1 MAMTLPATLL
11 EAEAVAFARRRI
23 AFARSGKLK
32 LFGVE
37 PGAWFEKGE
46 SQRACRLMLREVILR
61 DVTNLMD
68 AVELARA
75 GYELWEECLRELI
88 LEYKN
93 RGKTMPTYLAAF
105 DMELTRGIR
114 HKAGRRRD
122 NDLARDLIIG
132 HTVGMVAERFG
143 LRPTRNYTSRR
154 VSACSIVAA
163 ALRLEGLA
171 MSEANVNQIWKAMPA
186 ACKNRSWSQW
196 EANINHLW
204 KSMPPAACKNRLGL
218 SGLA

>member
-1 MAMTLPATLL
+1 MTITASLPATLR
-11 EAEAVAFARRRI
+11 EAEAVDFARQCI
-23 AFARSGKLK
+23 VFARSGKLK

-46 SQRACRLMLREVILR
+46 NRRACRLMLHALMRR
-61 DVTNLMD
+61 DVKFLME

-75 GYELWEECLRELI
+75 GYEFWEECLRELI
-88 LEYKN
+88 LKYKN
-93 RGKTMPTYLAAF
+93 HRQEMPLYLAAF

-122 NDLARDLIIG
+122 DDMVRDMIIG
-132 HTVGMVAERFG
+132 QIVGMVAERFR

-154 VSACSIVAA
+154 VSACSVVAA

-171 MSEANVNQIWKAMPA
+171 MSEANVNQRWKAMPA
-186 ACKNRSWSQW
+186 ACKNRTWSQW
-196 EANINHLW
+196 
-204 KSMPPAACKNRLGL
+204 L
-218 SGLA
+218 SS

>member
-1 MAMTLPATLL
+1 MKPPNLPATLV
-11 EAEAVAFARRRI
+11 EAEAVDFARRCI

-46 SQRACRLMLREVILR
+46 SRRACRLMLRAFILR
-61 DVTNLMD
+61 DAKNLMD

-75 GYELWEECLRELI
+75 GYEFWEECLRELI

-93 RGKTMPTYLAAF
+93 RREEMPIYLVAF

-122 NDLARDLIIG
+122 DDMARDLIIG
-132 HTVGMVAERFG
+132 QIVGMVGERFG
-143 LRPTRNYTSRR
+143 LRPTRNYASRR

-163 ALRLEGLA
+163 ALRLEGMA
-171 MSEANVNQIWKAMPA
+171 MSEANVNQRWKAMPA
-186 ACKNRSWSQW
+186 VCKNRSWSQW
-196 EANINHLW
+196 
-204 KSMPPAACKNRLGL
+204 L
-218 SGLA
+218 SA